1 MAKDKR
7 PIVAI
12 DPGNEKCGVAIV
24 YLDQVL
30 MREIVA
36 RGDVVERLRAV
47 LPKAGPIVVGDG
59 TGSKAFI
66 QELIGAMPQAEGRI
80 VTIDENVPVLRR
92 GLYTGASTRP
102 EVGVGCCRFPTD
114 TSSSNRRLCSRYSGS
129 TLSGWKIRI
138 SDKDL

>member
-7 PIVAI
+7 PIVAL

-80 VTIDENVPVLRR
+80 VTIDEKRSSVEARSLYWRQHPPR
-92 GLYTGASTRP
+92 GW
-102 EVGVGCCRFPTD
+102 
-114 TSSSNRRLCSRYSGS
+114 RRLLPVSLQTPPVPIDDYVAVILAQRYLDG
-129 TLSGWKIRI
+129 K
-138 SDKDL
+138 